1 MHNWLNILGALSV
14 ALFTILLR
22 NNTDNFTNK
31 IDYCE
36 SMNTLISKINC
47 SHDIVLDSI
56 KIISSNEEH
65 VEKLKK
71 YSFLLNTF
79 SNYEFFTNLDNN
91 KIGEKI
97 SNRKFAVKYW
107 KYLKNELLPHI
118 NCVFQGSNPSI
129 DNFPIFNH

>member
-1 MHNWLNILGALSV
+1 MLNWLNIFAAISV

-22 NNTDNFTNK
+22 NSQDNFNK
-31 IDYCE
+31 QIDYCE
-36 SMNTLISKINC
+36 AKDTLTSKINC
-47 SHDIVLDSI
+47 SHELVLDSI
-56 KIISSNEEH
+56 KIISSKEEH
-65 VEKLKK
+65 IEKLKK

-107 KYLKNELLPHI
+107 KYLKNELLPHL

-129 DNFPIFNH
+129 DNFPMFNH